1 MVSHTAKQRHALPP
15 YTRGWFVVGWSDD
28 LPRGALK
35 QVRQFGHQFTL
46 FRGADGLV
54 GVVDDV
60 CPHLGARFSEG
71 GTVQGNCVRCPYHH
85 WSFDRAGACTNIPYS
100 QKIPVKARVR
110 SHTVTER
117 YGMIFMYRDQAGGS
131 PDYPL
136 PAMEDF
142 VESEFERPA
151 QYTFTIRIHPQDIM
165 ENSVDSAHFRAVH
178 GHATA
183 VNHFRA
189 EGKQMRITQ
198 RLTVRRFFTEIKN
211 DLEFHMIEPGF
222 HYVHFPRIVGHL
234 RAVVFSS
241 IVPIDDQRTNHRLA
255 IWVSKSP
262 VPGVSRLLRR
272 FIVADMMRT
281 YHEDMQI
288 WESKEY
294 LPHPVLCDG
303 DGAII
308 KLRRWYAQFFEA
320 AAAATIPASPADADG

>member
-1 MVSHTAKQRHALPP
+1 MERLGVPAYNWWNEACH
-15 YTRGWFVVGWSDD
+15 GVGRNAEDY
-28 LPRGALK
+28 RNYAI
-35 QVRQFGHQFTL
+35 TL
-46 FRGADGLV
+46 A
-54 GVVDDV
+54 
-60 CPHLGARFSEG
+60 
-71 GTVQGNCVRCPYHH
+71 
-85 WSFDRAGACTNIPYS
+85 
-100 QKIPVKARVR
+100 
-110 SHTVTER
+110 ER

-189 EGKQMRITQ
+189 EGKQLRITQ
-198 RLTVRRFFTEIKN
+198 RLTLRRFFTEIQS

-222 HYVHFPRIVGHL
+222 HYVHFPRIVGNL

-241 IVPIDDQRTNHRLA
+241 IVPIDDQRTNHNLA

-262 VPGVSRLLRR
+262 VPGLSRLLRR